1 MDVLLLRAIRQYLL
15 GMCTTVSRPFVCK
28 IQRFSRAMLLPRITQ
43 PDNDLPCPV
52 KITSTTATVLVSRA
66 HGPSHHG
73 HTLHN
78 KLRRKSF
85 LSCKTR
91 GRTRGPKFTVI
102 SIHNIKAY
110 FVWKRGSQRRGELPS
125 FLLWLRD
132 CVLCYYK
139 YRKTITPTLAVC
151 ISRKTALKIIYLPP
165 PSELVTHRSSCAL
178 LFEAWY
184 GWVVMRSK

>member
-1 MDVLLLRAIRQYLL
+1 MGILCAQMFLCCGLGSFDITPAVHRIRSPRSVLMDVLLLRAIRQYLL

-110 FVWKRGSQRRGELPS
+110 FV
-125 FLLWLRD
+125 
-132 CVLCYYK
+132 
-139 YRKTITPTLAVC
+139 
-151 ISRKTALKIIYLPP
+151 
-165 PSELVTHRSSCAL
+165 
-178 LFEAWY
+178 
-184 GWVVMRSK
+184 